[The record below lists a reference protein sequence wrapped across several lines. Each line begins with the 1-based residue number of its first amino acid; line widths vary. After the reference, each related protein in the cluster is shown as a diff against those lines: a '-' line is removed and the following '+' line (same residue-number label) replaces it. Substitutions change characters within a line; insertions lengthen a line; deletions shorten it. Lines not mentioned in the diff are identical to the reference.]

1 MLPKADATAAI
12 IRATKPSLH
21 RRVAQA
27 SPRACAVDRDY
38 NGHNA
43 AATIAQGESR
53 MNEAQDNSSFPND
66 PTNPYRPPG
75 SAAAAADAAAAT
87 ATSGLITDGRRV
99 PAGNGSSWLGRGW
112 SLFKEAP
119 GMWIVITLLY
129 FVMALII
136 NLIPIGGIVFY
147 VISPVLLAGLMLG
160 CDSLAHNDELE
171 LSHLFAG
178 FQRNA
183 GSLLLVGLLYL
194 AGLIAIIIFVAII
207 FMFAAGGTAFTQ
219 MLKGGEL
226 NDLENV
232 FTAGGIV
239 LSLLLTVLIFVALL
253 IPLMMAYW
261 FAPALVVFHKLE
273 PLQAMKMS
281 FMGCL
286 KNFVPFLVYG
296 LLGLILAIVASIPLM
311 LGWLVAWPMFI
322 GSLYA
327 SYRDIYL
334 GDMGPP
340 DAP

>member
-1 MLPKADATAAI
+1 
-12 IRATKPSLH
+12 
-21 RRVAQA
+21 
-27 SPRACAVDRDY
+27 
-38 NGHNA
+38 
-43 AATIAQGESR
+43 
-53 MNEAQDNSSFPND
+53 
-66 PTNPYRPPG
+66 
-75 SAAAAADAAAAT
+75 
-87 ATSGLITDGRRV
+87 
-99 PAGNGSSWLGRGW
+99 
-112 SLFKEAP
+112 
-119 GMWIVITLLY
+119 MWIVITLLY
-129 FVMALII
+129 FMMALII

-178 FQRNA
+178 FQHNV

-207 FMFAAGGTAFTQ
+207 FMLAAGGAAFTHL
-219 MLKGGEL
+219 LKGSEL

-232 FTAGGIV
+232 LTAGGIA
-239 LSLLLTVLIFVALL
+239 LSLLLTLLIFFALL

-296 LLGLILAIVASIPLM
+296 LLGLVLAIVASIPLM
-311 LGWLVAWPMFI
+311 LGWLVVWPLFI

-327 SYRDIYL
+327 SYRDIYI
-334 GDMGPP
+334 GDTGPP
-340 DAP
+340 EAPR